1 MVKLFDNV
9 ADMPAGSVTVIV
21 RDPVGAAGSMMNVV
35 WISLLLMTVT
45 PLTVTPDPL
54 MLTVSP
60 VRKLCPERVTLSLVT
75 QVYVEVVLQSCTRTG
90 LLPSSRAYWYW
101 SGGVPLIAVVVQV
114 IVTPAGAGK
123 VVLAANVTI
132 WAI

>member
-1 MVKLFDNV
+1 MMVKGSVMRQSSTAF
-9 ADMPAGSVTVIV
+9 GSVTPAL
-21 RDPVGAAGSMMNVV
+21 RTRTWTWCWP
-35 WISLLLMTVT
+35 T
-45 PLTVTPDPL
+45 
-54 MLTVSP
+54 
-60 VRKLCPERVTLSLVT
+60 ELSFVT